1 MGYHQIVIVCRDN
14 EEGDKIKSAIGQP
27 SIPLYHRA
35 SPLLDHL
42 ANSPDCFLVLTPLII
57 DETAIGL
64 LTKCAIDSPVYSI
77 LYAVHTERALNILR
91 LFGCGCAHIF
101 GPDELSL
108 LPPKLNVEEDELLE
122 RVFPPFF
129 IQSDESE
136 LQVPSTENAKPL
148 HVSFLGKQAL
158 MSCCN
163 ALIHLSASNA
173 ISMSC
178 VAPSNAWALEQL
190 KKCLAEYTL
199 WTMQTKPIISNGS
212 VTMCQDFK
220 ALASLEP
227 ASQHFIVCHGQLS
240 EKETQYL
247 ERQPDGTQIFTASD
261 EGYFLQ
267 KKGSSFETVV
277 PPEKMLNSFISSLYT
292 NE

>member
-1 MGYHQIVIVCRDN
+1 MGYHQIVVVCRDK
-14 EEGDKIKSAIGQP
+14 EEGDKIKNAIGQP

-35 SPLLDHL
+35 SPVLDHL

-77 LYAVHTERALNILR
+77 LYAAHTEHALNILR
-91 LFGCGCAHIF
+91 LFGCGCAHIL
-101 GPDELSL
+101 GPDELDL
-108 LPPKLNVEEDELLE
+108 LPSRLNVEEDELLE

-129 IQSDESE
+129 IESDESE

-148 HVSFLGKQAL
+148 HVSFLGKQAM
-158 MSCCN
+158 MSCSN
-163 ALIHLSASNA
+163 ALLHISASNA

-178 VAPSNAWALEQL
+178 VAPSNPWAVEQL
-190 KKCLAEYTL
+190 KRNLAEYTL
-199 WTMQTKPIISNGS
+199 WIMQTKPKISNGC
-212 VTMCQDFK
+212 VTMCQDFN

-240 EKETQYL
+240 EEETQYL
-247 ERQPDGTQIFTASD
+247 EHQPDGTQIFTASD
-261 EGYFLQ
+261 EGYIVQ
-267 KKGSSFETVV
+267 KKGSSIETAVS
-277 PPEKMLNSFISSLYT
+277 PEKLWNTFISSLYT